1 MQRELAMN
9 PEVSQLLKQID
20 SRKEELLEL
29 TKTLIRFETPAP
41 PARNTNEA
49 QEFVADFLRKRNF
62 SIDKWDV
69 YPNDPNVVGV
79 KKGQKVTHIKVLLL
93 MDIWM

>member
-9 PEVSQLLKQID
+9 PEVSQLLEQIEL
-20 SRKEELLEL
+20 RKDELLEL

-49 QEFVADFLRKRNF
+49 QQFVADFLRKE
-62 SIDKWDV
+62 IL
-69 YPNDPNVVGV
+69 
-79 KKGQKVTHIKVLLL
+79 VLINGMYIRMIRTLL
-93 MDIWM
+93 GSKRDRK

>member
-9 PEVSQLLKQID
+9 PDVSQLLEQIEL
-20 SRKEELLEL
+20 RKDELLEL

-49 QEFVADFLRKRNF
+49 QQFVADFLRKE
-62 SIDKWDV
+62 IL
-69 YPNDPNVVGV
+69 
-79 KKGQKVTHIKVLLL
+79 VLINGMYIRTIRTLL
-93 MDIWM
+93 GSKRDRK

>member
-1 MQRELAMN
+1 MN
-9 PEVSQLLKQID
+9 PEVLQLLKQID

-49 QEFVADFLRKRNF
+49 QEFIAEF
-62 SIDKWDV
+62 
-69 YPNDPNVVGV
+69 
-79 KKGQKVTHIKVLLL
+79 
-93 MDIWM
+93 

>member
-1 MQRELAMN
+1 MN

-20 SRKEELLEL
+20 SKEEELLEL

-62 SIDKWDV
+62 SIDKWNV
-69 YPNDPNVVGV
+69 YPDLNPNVVGV
-79 KKGQKVTHIKVLLL
+79 KKGAKSDSYKVY
-93 MDIWM
+93 D